1 MLCSEVQNFVII
13 INEQIRKNSGS
24 TLLAYCPATGDYLD
38 VGAMEVTKWALEKI
52 DRIRRVFLVEGVKN
66 ASGGYCLMKWRNVEP
81 KDLVGLGIIL
91 NFNQFG
97 RALKPR
103 CL

>member
-1 MLCSEVQNFVII
+1 MLCSEVQNFV
-13 INEQIRKNSGS
+13 NEQIRKNSGS

-52 DRIRRVFLVEGVKN
+52 DKIRRVFLVEGVKN